1 MQKGAANILPR
12 ISQEFEETSTGGGMT
27 VLFTQT
33 TLPIYLDNQAATPL
47 DPRVLDAMRPYL
59 EGNFGN
65 PSSRHHIFGQMAHE
79 AVEQARRHIANT
91 INAEEDEIIF
101 TSGATESNNI
111 AIRGVLESYREKGRH
126 LVTLATEHKS
136 LLVPANQLAK
146 EGFDVTV
153 LSVSSDG
160 LLDMRELEQALK
172 PETVLVS
179 IMTANNEI
187 GVIQPIEQIGALCRK
202 REILFHTD
210 ATQGIGKIPI
220 DVKKQNID
228 LLSLSAH
235 KIYGPKGIG
244 ALYIRRRKPRVKLNA
259 LLLGGDQERGMRAG
273 TLNTPA
279 IVGLGAAIQ
288 FAIHELPMESKRLAK
303 LRDQL
308 LAELN
313 RRIQGIR
320 VNGSLGQRLPGNL
333 NVSIQGVDSEAL
345 LFSLKRIA
353 ISSGSACTSLSVE
366 PSHVLTALGLD
377 REDALSSIR
386 ISIGRF
392 NTEEDIEIAI
402 EEISQQ
408 VDKIR
413 SLRGWSKE
421 AGITKM
427 SIVNQSHAG

>member
-1 MQKGAANILPR
+1 
-12 ISQEFEETSTGGGMT
+12 
-27 VLFTQT
+27 
-33 TLPIYLDNQAATPL
+33 
-47 DPRVLDAMRPYL
+47 
-59 EGNFGN
+59 
-65 PSSRHHIFGQMAHE
+65 
-79 AVEQARRHIANT
+79 
-91 INAEEDEIIF
+91 
-101 TSGATESNNI
+101 
-111 AIRGVLESYREKGRH
+111 
-126 LVTLATEHKS
+126 
-136 LLVPANQLAK
+136 
-146 EGFDVTV
+146 
-153 LSVSSDG
+153 
-160 LLDMRELEQALK
+160 
-172 PETVLVS
+172 
-179 IMTANNEI
+179 
-187 GVIQPIEQIGALCRK
+187 
-202 REILFHTD
+202 
-210 ATQGIGKIPI
+210 
-220 DVKKQNID
+220 
-228 LLSLSAH
+228 
-235 KIYGPKGIG
+235 
-244 ALYIRRRKPRVKLNA
+244 
-259 LLLGGDQERGMRAG
+259 MRAG